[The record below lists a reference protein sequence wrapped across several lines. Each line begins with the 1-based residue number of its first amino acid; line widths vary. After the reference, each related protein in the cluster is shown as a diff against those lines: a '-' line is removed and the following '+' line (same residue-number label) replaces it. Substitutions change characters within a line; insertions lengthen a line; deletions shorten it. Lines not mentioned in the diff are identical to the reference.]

1 MIFRSPI
8 AKAVSLVLATGIVAG
23 AAKLSL
29 PSSQIEMAG
38 GGIQAEARMG
48 SKFEDMVVGT
58 LTAKTPDRVEEPP
71 VEPEPVEP
79 VKAQA
84 VQPEPVVEPV
94 PTPMPELTQQM
105 TPTPTVMAALTPL
118 PAAPTAP
125 VTAQAPKVETIVA
138 EPPET
143 EAPLQSQRPKEKT
156 PEVVKKKPKKKPV
169 KKVETR
175 GNAKRNNT
183 KGADAGQNK
192 DAKATTTGQTQKAA
206 SQAGNAAV
214 SNYPGQVMR
223 RISRVGKPRVK
234 SKGEAVIAFTI
245 SASGGLGGV
254 SVARSSGSAAL
265 DQAALTLIRKAA
277 PFPKP
282 PAGARRQYTI
292 KIKGR

>member
-1 MIFRSPI
+1 
-8 AKAVSLVLATGIVAG
+8 
-23 AAKLSL
+23 
-29 PSSQIEMAG
+29 MA
-38 GGIQAEARMG
+38 
-48 SKFEDMVVGT
+48 VGT
-58 LTAKTPDRVEEPP
+58 LTAKTPDRAEEPP
-71 VEPEPVEP
+71 VEPEAVEP

-84 VQPEPVVEPV
+84 VLPEPVVEPV

-125 VTAQAPKVETIVA
+125 VTAEAPKVETITA

-254 SVARSSGSAAL
+254 SVARSSGSSAL
-265 DQAALTLIRKAA
+265 DQAALSLIRKAA

>member
-38 GGIQAEARMG
+38 GGVQAEARIG
-48 SKFEDMVVGT
+48 SKFEDMAVGT
-58 LTAKTPDRVEEPP
+58 LTAKTPDSAEEPP

-105 TPTPTVMAALTPL
+105 TPTPTMMAALTPL

-125 VTAQAPKVETIVA
+125 VTAQAPKVETITA

-156 PEVVKKKPKKKPV
+156 PEVVKKKSKKKPV
-169 KKVETR
+169 KKPAAR
-175 GNAKRNNT
+175 GNAKRDNT

-223 RISRVGKPRVK
+223 RISRVGKPQVK

-265 DQAALTLIRKAA
+265 DQAALSLIRKAA

>member
-1 MIFRSPI
+1 
-8 AKAVSLVLATGIVAG
+8 
-23 AAKLSL
+23 
-29 PSSQIEMAG
+29 
-38 GGIQAEARMG
+38 
-48 SKFEDMVVGT
+48 
-58 LTAKTPDRVEEPP
+58 LTAKTPDRAEELP
-71 VEPEPVEP
+71 VEPETVEP

-105 TPTPTVMAALTPL
+105 TPTPTMIAALTPM

-125 VTAQAPKVETIVA
+125 VTAQAPKVETITA

-169 KKVETR
+169 KKVEKR
-175 GNAKRNNT
+175 GNAKRDNT

-282 PAGARRQYTI
+282 PVGARRDYTI

>member
-23 AAKLSL
+23 AARLSL
-29 PSSQIEMAG
+29 PSSQTETAG
-38 GGIQAEARMG
+38 GGVQAEARIG

-58 LTAKTPDRVEEPP
+58 LTAKTPDRAEEPP
-71 VEPEPVEP
+71 VEPETVEP

-105 TPTPTVMAALTPL
+105 TPTPTVMAALTPM

-125 VTAQAPKVETIVA
+125 VTAQAPKVETITA

-206 SQAGNAAV
+206 SQAGNAAAD
-214 SNYPGQVMR
+214 NYSGKVMR

-234 SKGEAVIAFTI
+234 SKGDAVIEFLIA
-245 SASGGLGGV
+245 ANGGLARV
-254 SVARSSGSAAL
+254 SVLRSSGSSAL
-265 DQAALTLIRKAA
+265 DQAALSLIRKAA

>member
-48 SKFEDMVVGT
+48 SKFEDMAVGT
-58 LTAKTPDRVEEPP
+58 LTAKTPDRAEEPP

-105 TPTPTVMAALTPL
+105 TPTPTMMAALTPL

-125 VTAQAPKVETIVA
+125 VTAEAPKPETITA

-143 EAPLQSQRPKEKT
+143 QAPLQSQRPKEKT

>member
-38 GGIQAEARMG
+38 GGVQAEARMG
-48 SKFEDMVVGT
+48 SKFEDMAVGT
-58 LTAKTPDRVEEPP
+58 LTAKTPDRAEEPP

-125 VTAQAPKVETIVA
+125 VTAEAPKVETITA
-138 EPPET
+138 EPPKT

-234 SKGEAVIAFTI
+234 SKGEVVIAFTI

>member
-1 MIFRSPI
+1 
-8 AKAVSLVLATGIVAG
+8 
-23 AAKLSL
+23 
-29 PSSQIEMAG
+29 MAG
-38 GGIQAEARMG
+38 GGVQVEARMG
-48 SKFEDMVVGT
+48 SKFEDMAVGT
-58 LTAKTPDRVEEPP
+58 LTAETPDRAEEPP
-71 VEPEPVEP
+71 VDPEPVEP

-105 TPTPTVMAALTPL
+105 TPTPTVMAALTPM

-125 VTAQAPKVETIVA
+125 VTAQAPKVETITA

-169 KKVETR
+169 KKVEKR
-175 GNAKRNNT
+175 GNAKRDNT

-265 DQAALTLIRKAA
+265 DQAALSLIRKAA

-282 PAGARRQYTI
+282 PAGARRNYTI